1 MEVAGIVLLEL
12 DALRRLARVDG
23 EGAQLL
29 EEVLDFLLV
38 VLGDDGCLFGGLL
51 LLSFD
56 FDVAG
61 NKGDW
66 RNLSGGLGNARFVLL
81 HRDVEHGRVD
91 VGSGLDELGVDGVVE
106 VEFEGSWNSL
116 KTAPEGLFGFLNDV
130 ISGEGVEQVSDLMVK
145 DISENSN

>member
-1 MEVAGIVLLEL
+1 MEVAGVVLLEL
-12 DALRRLARVDG
+12 DALRRLGRVDG

-29 EEVLDFLLV
+29 EEVLDFFLV

-61 NKGDW
+61 NEGDW
-66 RNLSGGLGNARFVLL
+66 CNLSGGLGNTRFVLL
-81 HRDVEHGRVD
+81 HGDVEHGRVD
-91 VGSGLDELGVDGVVE
+91 VGSGLDELGVNGVVE

-116 KTAPEGLFGFLNDV
+116 ETAPEGLFGFLNDV
-130 ISGEGVEQVSDLMVK
+130 ISGECIE
-145 DISENSN
+145 

>member
-1 MEVAGIVLLEL
+1 MEVAGVVLLEL
-12 DALRRLARVDG
+12 DALRRLGRVDR

-61 NKGDW
+61 NEGDW
-66 RNLSGGLGNARFVLL
+66 RNLSGGLGNACFVLL
-81 HRDVEHGRVD
+81 HGDVEHGRVD

-116 KTAPEGLFGFLNDV
+116 ETAPEGLFGFLNNV
-130 ISGEGVEQVSDLMVK
+130 ISGESVK
-145 DISENSN
+145 